1 MKQNDGLFVLA
12 VTGGIASGKSTVT
25 AYLQQCGLPVVDAD
39 AIARA
44 LTRPYA
50 PGTMA
55 IARYFGSCFVQNGTL
70 DRRALAQLVFSDEKA
85 RRKLNGVIHPMVI
98 AQIQRQL
105 TALARNG
112 YTCAILD
119 VPLLFESGLDAMADE
134 IWCVDAPAS
143 VRIPRIMQRDGVS
156 REDALR
162 RIAAQ
167 MDDATRREKS
177 DVVIDNASGWDNTR
191 RQVDEL
197 LRERRLVD

>member
-1 MKQNDGLFVLA
+1 MKQNDSLFVLG

-25 AYLQQCGLPVVDAD
+25 AYLKSRGLPVVDAD

-44 LTRPYA
+44 LTGPHA
-50 PGTMA
+50 DGTMA
-55 IARYFGSCFVQNGTL
+55 IARHFGSKFVQNGTL

-85 RRKLNGVIHPMVI
+85 RRKLNGLIHPMVA

-105 TALARNG
+105 TALARAG

-119 VPLLFESGLDAMADE
+119 VPLLFESGLDALADE
-134 IWCVDAPAS
+134 TWCIDAPAS
-143 VRIPRIMQRDGVS
+143 VRVPRIMQRDSVS

-167 MDDATRREKS
+167 MDDRMRREKS
-177 DVVIDNASGWDNTR
+177 DVVIDNASGWENTR
-191 RQVDEL
+191 RQVDQL